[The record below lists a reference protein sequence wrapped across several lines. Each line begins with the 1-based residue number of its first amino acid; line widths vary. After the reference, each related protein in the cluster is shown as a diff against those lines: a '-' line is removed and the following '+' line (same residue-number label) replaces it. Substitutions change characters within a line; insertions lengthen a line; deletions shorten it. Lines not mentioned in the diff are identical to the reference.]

1 MRVKIIKPHKKYTVG
16 QTLQVSANEGFGLI
30 DGGFAI
36 QTKDVTNSEWQT
48 NKKVDNGKPGK
59 LGAHKRTRR

>member
-48 NKKVDNGKPGK
+48 NKKVEDGNTRR
-59 LGAHKRTRR
+59 LGAHKRSRR